1 MKHPLG
7 KFHRSRPAAG
17 LRDSARSQA
26 PASAAGWH
34 AACRITNVCR
44 RPVRQVAAGSPPWK
58 GRASSAGE
66 TAARLRWYQYS
77 LRTLFVLTL
86 IVSLLMSWHATKMKR
101 ATAQKNAVEA
111 ILAAGGTVEYDY
123 QFDEQGISIKGATG
137 RRPAWLRDLL
147 GPDYFDTVA
156 HVTVKSAEGMA
167 GVNGLARLRSLSIYG
182 REDDEDPMSLLRE
195 LEGLEELNV
204 SARVSAE
211 GFEHIGR
218 LKHLRRLT
226 LELPES
232 ASEPMPESR
241 LAALRSCPALHEL
254 SLGAGDLS
262 VGELRQIEALSQL
275 EKLTL
280 CNISPMSHPLVFH
293 IKQLTAL
300 RELRLSNL
308 HDVGNVLEDSPLI
321 VGDIGAVYN
330 LTRLE
335 TLTLPNSDLC
345 SSNVESLCTL
355 PALREL
361 DVSGCTKINDRAV
374 PYFQKMG
381 SLRRLNLAGT
391 GMTQKERS
399 ESMMPYPIAR

>member
-1 MKHPLG
+1 M
-7 KFHRSRPAAG
+7 
-17 LRDSARSQA
+17 
-26 PASAAGWH
+26 
-34 AACRITNVCR
+34 
-44 RPVRQVAAGSPPWK
+44 
-58 GRASSAGE
+58 
-66 TAARLRWYQYS
+66 
-77 LRTLFVLTL
+77 
-86 IVSLLMSWHATKMKR
+86 
-101 ATAQKNAVEA
+101 
-111 ILAAGGTVEYDY
+111 
-123 QFDEQGISIKGATG
+123 
-137 RRPAWLRDLL
+137 
-147 GPDYFDTVA
+147 A

-195 LEGLEELNV
+195 LEGLEELDV

-335 TLTLPNSDLC
+335 TLTLPNFRS
-345 SSNVESLCTL
+345 VQFRR
-355 PALREL
+355 REL
-361 DVSGCTKINDRAV
+361 MHAPRTSRAGCIRLHEDQRPRGALFPENGEPAEAKSCGNGDDTRRSGANR
-374 PYFQKMG
+374 
-381 SLRRLNLAGT
+381 
-391 GMTQKERS
+391 
-399 ESMMPYPIAR
+399 